1 MDKKII
7 GIDLGGTTIKFAILT
22 TDGVVQQKW
31 SIETN
36 ILEDGKHIVP
46 SIIESIRH
54 RIDLYNMKK
63 EEVGRLTEQR
73 ALDTLTEKIES
84 FEIEGN
90 DKEQITLYLYPLQLG
105 RLAMISRRLIDLDL
119 IFDDEQMEGAVKRM
133 WTICSEKSKEV
144 AEIIAIATLRTQ
156 QEIEDMLKERTKL
169 IYWSPTMDTTAL
181 TNILS
186 TIVFQSYYADFM
198 NAIRLVR
205 TLRVMIS
212 PTTTAERIATT
223 EGAVSGDK

>member
-63 EEVGRLTEQR
+63 EDFVGIGMGTPEIGR
-73 ALDTLTEKIES
+73 AH
-84 FEIEGN
+84 
-90 DKEQITLYLYPLQLG
+90 
-105 RLAMISRRLIDLDL
+105 
-119 IFDDEQMEGAVKRM
+119 V
-133 WTICSEKSKEV
+133 
-144 AEIIAIATLRTQ
+144 
-156 QEIEDMLKERTKL
+156 
-169 IYWSPTMDTTAL
+169 
-181 TNILS
+181 
-186 TIVFQSYYADFM
+186 
-198 NAIRLVR
+198 
-205 TLRVMIS
+205 
-212 PTTTAERIATT
+212 
-223 EGAVSGDK
+223 

>member
-63 EEVGRLTEQR
+63 KILWELVWEHQEVS
-73 ALDTLTEKIES
+73 TLK
-84 FEIEGN
+84 
-90 DKEQITLYLYPLQLG
+90 KELL
-105 RLAMISRRLIDLDL
+105 
-119 IFDDEQMEGAVKRM
+119 
-133 WTICSEKSKEV
+133 
-144 AEIIAIATLRTQ
+144 
-156 QEIEDMLKERTKL
+156 
-169 IYWSPTMDTTAL
+169 
-181 TNILS
+181 
-186 TIVFQSYYADFM
+186 
-198 NAIRLVR
+198 
-205 TLRVMIS
+205 
-212 PTTTAERIATT
+212 
-223 EGAVSGDK
+223 

>member
-63 EEVGRLTEQR
+63 KILWELVWEHQEVS
-73 ALDTLTEKIES
+73 TL
-84 FEIEGN
+84 
-90 DKEQITLYLYPLQLG
+90 
-105 RLAMISRRLIDLDL
+105 
-119 IFDDEQMEGAVKRM
+119 KRN
-133 WTICSEKSKEV
+133 CCRC
-144 AEIIAIATLRTQ
+144 L
-156 QEIEDMLKERTKL
+156 
-169 IYWSPTMDTTAL
+169 
-181 TNILS
+181 
-186 TIVFQSYYADFM
+186 
-198 NAIRLVR
+198 
-205 TLRVMIS
+205 
-212 PTTTAERIATT
+212 
-223 EGAVSGDK
+223 

>member
-63 EEVGRLTEQR
+63 KILWNWYGNTGSV
-73 ALDTLTEKIES
+73 DIEKE
-84 FEIEGN
+84 
-90 DKEQITLYLYPLQLG
+90 LL
-105 RLAMISRRLIDLDL
+105 
-119 IFDDEQMEGAVKRM
+119 
-133 WTICSEKSKEV
+133 
-144 AEIIAIATLRTQ
+144 
-156 QEIEDMLKERTKL
+156 
-169 IYWSPTMDTTAL
+169 
-181 TNILS
+181 
-186 TIVFQSYYADFM
+186 
-198 NAIRLVR
+198 
-205 TLRVMIS
+205 
-212 PTTTAERIATT
+212 
-223 EGAVSGDK
+223 

>member
-63 EEVGRLTEQR
+63 EDFVKL
-73 ALDTLTEKIES
+73 
-84 FEIEGN
+84 
-90 DKEQITLYLYPLQLG
+90 
-105 RLAMISRRLIDLDL
+105 LADQG
-119 IFDDEQMEGAVKRM
+119 EE
-133 WTICSEKSKEV
+133 TN
-144 AEIIAIATLRTQ
+144 TT
-156 QEIEDMLKERTKL
+156 MLKYLKGKPQDLFTYFKDQGLKEEK
-169 IYWSPTMDTTAL
+169 
-181 TNILS
+181 
-186 TIVFQSYYADFM
+186 
-198 NAIRLVR
+198 
-205 TLRVMIS
+205 
-212 PTTTAERIATT
+212 
-223 EGAVSGDK
+223 

>member
-63 EEVGRLTEQR
+63 KILWELVWEHQGVS
-73 ALDTLTEKIES
+73 TLK
-84 FEIEGN
+84 
-90 DKEQITLYLYPLQLG
+90 KELL
-105 RLAMISRRLIDLDL
+105 
-119 IFDDEQMEGAVKRM
+119 
-133 WTICSEKSKEV
+133 
-144 AEIIAIATLRTQ
+144 
-156 QEIEDMLKERTKL
+156 
-169 IYWSPTMDTTAL
+169 
-181 TNILS
+181 
-186 TIVFQSYYADFM
+186 
-198 NAIRLVR
+198 
-205 TLRVMIS
+205 
-212 PTTTAERIATT
+212 
-223 EGAVSGDK
+223 

>member
-63 EEVGRLTEQR
+63 KILWNWYGEHQEVS
-73 ALDTLTEKIES
+73 TLK
-84 FEIEGN
+84 
-90 DKEQITLYLYPLQLG
+90 KELL
-105 RLAMISRRLIDLDL
+105 
-119 IFDDEQMEGAVKRM
+119 
-133 WTICSEKSKEV
+133 
-144 AEIIAIATLRTQ
+144 
-156 QEIEDMLKERTKL
+156 
-169 IYWSPTMDTTAL
+169 
-181 TNILS
+181 
-186 TIVFQSYYADFM
+186 
-198 NAIRLVR
+198 
-205 TLRVMIS
+205 
-212 PTTTAERIATT
+212 
-223 EGAVSGDK
+223 

>member
-63 EEVGRLTEQR
+63 ILWELVWEHQEVS
-73 ALDTLTEKIES
+73 TLK
-84 FEIEGN
+84 
-90 DKEQITLYLYPLQLG
+90 KELL
-105 RLAMISRRLIDLDL
+105 
-119 IFDDEQMEGAVKRM
+119 
-133 WTICSEKSKEV
+133 
-144 AEIIAIATLRTQ
+144 
-156 QEIEDMLKERTKL
+156 
-169 IYWSPTMDTTAL
+169 
-181 TNILS
+181 
-186 TIVFQSYYADFM
+186 
-198 NAIRLVR
+198 
-205 TLRVMIS
+205 
-212 PTTTAERIATT
+212 
-223 EGAVSGDK
+223 

>member
-63 EEVGRLTEQR
+63 EDFVGIGMGTPGSV
-73 ALDTLTEKIES
+73 DIEK
-84 FEIEGN
+84 GTVVGAYN
-90 DKEQITLYLYPLQLG
+90 LNWTTVQPVKEQIESALG
-105 RLAMISRRLIDLDL
+105 IPFALDNDANVAALGERWEGRGGKQSRRD
-119 IFDDEQMEGAVKRM
+119 FYYFRNRCRRRHC
-133 WTICSEKSKEV
+133 CS
-144 AEIIAIATLRTQ
+144 R
-156 QEIEDMLKERTKL
+156 
-169 IYWSPTMDTTAL
+169 
-181 TNILS
+181 
-186 TIVFQSYYADFM
+186 
-198 NAIRLVR
+198 
-205 TLRVMIS
+205 RVT
-212 PTTTAERIATT
+212 PRCCWLCW
-223 EGAVSGDK
+223 